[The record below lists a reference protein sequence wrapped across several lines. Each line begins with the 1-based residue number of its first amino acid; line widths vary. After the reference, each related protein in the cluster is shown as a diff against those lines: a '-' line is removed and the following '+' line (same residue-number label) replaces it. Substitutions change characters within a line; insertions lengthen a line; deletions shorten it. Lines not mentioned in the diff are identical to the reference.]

1 MESLEKYLNETK
13 EALNKMQNMSSAQM
27 DQQLDKFNEERKEL
41 ISKIEKLTSE
51 LTRKERAITTLENQK
66 DTLTQ

>member
-1 MESLEKYLNETK
+1 MQEYINQLEHDVSLKLQQLESLEKYLAETK

-41 ISKIEKLTSE
+41 IAKIEK
-51 LTRKERAITTLENQK
+51 IT
-66 DTLTQ
+66 